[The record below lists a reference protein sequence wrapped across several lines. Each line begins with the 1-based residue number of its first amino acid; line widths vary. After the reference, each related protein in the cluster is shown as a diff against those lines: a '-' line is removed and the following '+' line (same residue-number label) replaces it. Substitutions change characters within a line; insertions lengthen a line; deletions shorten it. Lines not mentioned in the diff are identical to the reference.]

1 MPAGPRAKTLKSP
14 IARRTA
20 RAPLARLAPRRI
32 LSRVSRVPR
41 RAPRPLLA
49 RGASPRLLGSGSPGA
64 SGARLAR
71 ARTSPLAPRRG
82 RPNLMNLR
90 TMAPCGPDA
99 ARGTKRLLTRGALSY
114 SVIPDAQ
121 RDQRHP
127 LYVRLIGKNV
137 VCASEITMDGRLQV
151 RPTPNG
157 SSVLQVV
164 SYKPPQVRKGDV
176 LLIERGM
183 RRKRGVISGSLG
195 PFGVWDVRW
204 RASRLIITPIRA
216 A

>member
-1 MPAGPRAKTLKSP
+1 MPPRPRSKTLKSS
-14 IARRTA
+14 ATLRTTI
-20 RAPLARLAPRRI
+20 RTT
-32 LSRVSRVPR
+32 SR
-41 RAPRPLLA
+41 RAPRRTLS
-49 RGASPRLLGSGSPGA
+49 RIPRLAANSLMGSGALPQRLGDSE
-64 SGARLAR
+64 ARRIAR
-71 ARTSPLAPRRG
+71 SRTSPLAPLAPRRS

-99 ARGTKRLLTRGALSY
+99 SRGTKRLLTRGALSY
-114 SVIPDAQ
+114 SVIPGAQ

-157 SSVLQVV
+157 SSILQVV

-183 RRKRGVISGSLG
+183 RKKRGVISGLLG

-204 RASRLIITPIRA
+204 RASRLLITPIRA
-216 A
+216 S

>member
-1 MPAGPRAKTLKSP
+1 MPSGPRVKSLKRIVKSP

-20 RAPLARLAPRRI
+20 LARLAPRRS
-32 LSRVSRVPR
+32 LSRIPR
-41 RAPRPLLA
+41 RAPNPLVGS
-49 RGASPRLLGSGSPGA
+49 GASPRRTTPIA
-64 SGARLAR
+64 PLAPL
-71 ARTSPLAPRRG
+71 APLAPRRG
-82 RPNLMNLR
+82 RPNLLNLR

-99 ARGTKRLLTRGALSY
+99 SRGTKRLLARGALSY

-121 RDQRHP
+121 RDRRHP
-127 LYVRLIGKNV
+127 LYVRLIGRNV

-157 SSVLQVV
+157 SSILQVV

-183 RRKRGVISGSLG
+183 RKKRGVISGLLG

-204 RASRLIITPIRA
+204 RASRLIITPIRTS
-216 A
+216 